1 MSETTTSQELEATL
15 NKTDL
20 GHIVYEKRKVI
31 MALLGALLVI
41 ILGWVSMKSIR
52 SSQET
57 KGSEAVFHFQN
68 DVWAQVK
75 AGKMTTDEMMT
86 KYETLDSGAK
96 SSASM
101 LPLALEVSK
110 FLVEKNEVEKADKF
124 LAEVKPSNEIGQF
137 FIVHQRAMLL
147 EKLNKTGD
155 AIELVKGLKTKKE
168 GIMPAH
174 LELLLG
180 RLYMV
185 QGNSQEAKA
194 TLEGVI
200 NNYPNDEEAK
210 LAKLYLGEVK

>member
-20 GHIVYEKRKVI
+20 GHIVYEKRKLI
-31 MALLGALLVI
+31 MTLLGALLVI

-52 SSQET
+52 SGQAT

-86 KYETLDSGAK
+86 KYEALDSGAK

-110 FLVEKNEVEKADKF
+110 FLVEKNEAEKAEKF

-147 EKLNKTGD
+147 EKLNKVGE
-155 AIELVKGLKTKKE
+155 AIGLVKGLKTKKE

-185 QGNSQEAKA
+185 QGNSQEAKV